1 MGKLRYT
8 NRKNQNISFSSF
20 LCKDGCILYK
30 IVRKNEANL
39 FLEYLEE
46 ENYYVVTCNK
56 SISELEIKQYVVN
69 NYEWVMNWYK
79 NVENPAPWMLF
90 GNKVPVQVIIG
101 NENKVDYLGNQ
112 INVYLRHKR
121 DYKDAVKHFYKQF
134 AINYL
139 MPRTLELINKLGL
152 KGKFGRVSWATYYH
166 GLCHGD
172 KTIDFSAKLI
182 QYPKEYIDYVIYH
195 EIAHFTHM
203 NHKKPFWDLVQT
215 YCPDYKQ
222 INKNA
227 THMFFT
233 NHMW

>member
-1 MGKLRYT
+1 MTKLRYT

-30 IVRKNEANL
+30 IIRKNEANI

-46 ENYYVVTCNK
+46 ENYYIVTCNK
-56 SISELEIKQYVVN
+56 SISETDIKQYVLN
-69 NYEWVMNWYK
+69 NYEWIMNWYK
-79 NVENPAPWMLF
+79 NVDNPAPWLIF
-90 GNKVPVQVIIG
+90 GTKIPVQVILG
-101 NENKVDYLGNQ
+101 NENKVDYTGTQ

-134 AINYL
+134 ATAYL
-139 MPRTLELINKLGL
+139 MPRTMELINQLGL
-152 KGKFGRVSWATYYH
+152 KGKFGRVNWATWYH
-166 GLCHGD
+166 GMCHGD
-172 KTIDFSAKLI
+172 KTIDYSAKLI

-203 NHKKPFWDLVQT
+203 NHKRPFWDLVAT
-215 YCPDYKQ
+215 YCPNYRQ
-222 INKNA
+222 IDKA
-227 THMFFT
+227 AMHMRFT